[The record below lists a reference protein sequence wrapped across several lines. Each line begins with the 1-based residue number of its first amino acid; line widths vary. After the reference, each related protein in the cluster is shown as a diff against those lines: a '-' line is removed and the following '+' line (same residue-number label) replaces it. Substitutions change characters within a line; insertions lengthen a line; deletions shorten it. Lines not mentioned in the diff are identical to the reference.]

1 MTQNFQNK
9 THKKHCIKVMF
20 SHRKKEK
27 AEESFKS
34 EIGYLNIKKICLMH
48 SNV

>member
-1 MTQNFQNK
+1 
-9 THKKHCIKVMF
+9 MF

-34 EIGYLNIKKICLMH
+34 EIGWLNINKICRLMH